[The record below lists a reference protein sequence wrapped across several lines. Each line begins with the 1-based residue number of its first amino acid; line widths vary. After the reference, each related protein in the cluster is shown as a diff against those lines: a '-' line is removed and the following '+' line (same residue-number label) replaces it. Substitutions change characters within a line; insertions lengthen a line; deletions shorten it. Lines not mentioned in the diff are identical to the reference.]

1 MKLRKVITTAGFIMA
16 SITPANAQLY
26 MCQSCPAG
34 SWSDGTFKNCKNC
47 LTTGVTACN
56 SITGKATSCKPG
68 YGLSNGTCSACSSGY
83 YSAGGTATSCT
94 ICPAGYYCPGG
105 TDKEICPIQEIKNE
119 TCYQS
124 AECYSAQ
131 TYSSA
136 GAASC
141 TLPTS
146 IDKAIHELRGA
157 DETSG
162 VLEANKPY
170 LLVLGGGNGGD
181 NKGYNFNYCNM
192 RYGWVTTDFSGGFG
206 GLGAYLIIPKKNISY
221 YLGSGAKGTNS
232 DELNAAAGGGG
243 GSWMIFQ
250 NTSIGAIVAG
260 GGGGAPSAMSNDV
273 MGSQGGAGGAMGA
286 GGGSGD
292 WYGKAAG
299 RAGGASGKLAG
310 GNGGGDDHYGG
321 TGKGHSLCETLGN
334 YCGGLGG
341 SVDRTADYTP
351 VISDNTYGG
360 TGGWSVKF
368 KNKTNEMITLHNT
381 YGDYCFTYDK
391 YYAYRLP
398 GNGSTGIIEGEN
410 FNEYVYIQKIPP
422 EAFEASLCTSC
433 AKLYSLK

>member
-1 MKLRKVITTAGFIMA
+1 MKLRKVITTAGFMFA
-16 SITPANAQLY
+16 GVSSANAQLY

-34 SWSDGTFKNCKNC
+34 SWSDGTFASCKNC

-56 SITGKATSCKPG
+56 SITGKATSCKSG
-68 YGLSNGTCSACSSGY
+68 YKLSNGTCSACPSGY
-83 YSAGGTATSCT
+83 YSASDTETSCT

-105 TDKEICPIQEIKNE
+105 TDKEICTIQKR
-119 TCYQS
+119 CYES

-141 TLPTS
+141 TVPKS
-146 IDKAIHELRGA
+146 IDKAIHELTGA

-170 LLVLGGGNGGD
+170 LLLLGGGNGGD
-181 NKGYNFNYCNM
+181 NKGYNFKYCNNP
-192 RYGWVTTDFSGGFG
+192 RYNTFSTNFSGGAG
-206 GLGAYLIIPKKNISY
+206 GRNAYLIIPKKDISY
-221 YLGSGAKGTNS
+221 FLGSGTKGSNA
-232 DELNAAAGGGG
+232 DDVYAAAGGGG

-260 GGGGAPSAMSNDV
+260 GGGGAPSAISNTV
-273 MGSQGGAGGAMGA
+273 MGSQGGSGGAMGA

-292 WYGKAAG
+292 WYGNAAG

-310 GNGGGDDHYGG
+310 GNGGSGDHYG
-321 TGKGHSLCETLGN
+321 TGKGHGLCETLGN

-341 SVDRTADYTP
+341 SVDRKVFYTP

-368 KNKTNEMITLHNT
+368 ENKTNEMSTLYNNPD
-381 YGDYCFTYDK
+381 DYCFTYDK

-398 GNGSTGIIEGEN
+398 GNGSTGIIKKEN
-410 FNEYVYIQKIPP
+410 FDEYVYIQEIHP
-422 EAFEASLCTSC
+422 EPFEKYFCTSC